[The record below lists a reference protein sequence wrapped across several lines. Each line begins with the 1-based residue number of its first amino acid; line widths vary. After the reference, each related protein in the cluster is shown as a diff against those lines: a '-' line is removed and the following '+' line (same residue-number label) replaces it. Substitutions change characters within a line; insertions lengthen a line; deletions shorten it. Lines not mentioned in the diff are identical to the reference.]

1 MQRAATII
9 GDAVVSLI
17 SYQSAPFYTAA
28 SIVPAKL
35 LYAFAR
41 PALFSLDPEAAHNLT
56 LPALRRAAALGLTSL
71 LGKPAADPRTV
82 MGVTFP
88 NPVGLA
94 AGLDKDGAYI
104 DGLAALGF
112 GSIEIGTVTPRAQP
126 GNPKPRMFRLPAA
139 NAIIN
144 RMGFNNGGVDA
155 FVANVQASRFYQER
169 QGVLGL
175 NIGKNA
181 DTPIERAAEDY
192 LHCLAKVYPYASYV
206 TVNISSPNTKN
217 LRQLQ
222 GASELDALLSRLK
235 ETQQRLADLHKRY
248 VPLALKIAPDIDA
261 EQIKTIA
268 DALLRHKI
276 DGVIATNTT
285 ISREAVRG
293 LQHENEAGGLSGAP
307 VLALSTS
314 VVRQLHG
321 ELGDALPII
330 GVGGIF
336 SGADAQ
342 AKIAAGAALVQ
353 LYSGLIY
360 RGPALVREC
369 AAALRQKS

>member
-1 MQRAATII
+1 M
-9 GDAVVSLI
+9 
-17 SYQSAPFYTAA
+17 PE
-28 SIVPAKL
+28 KL
-35 LYAFAR
+35 LYSLAR
-41 PALFSLDPEAAHNLT
+41 SVLFSMDPEKAHHFT
-56 LPALRRAAALGLTSL
+56 LPALQRMARLGFGGFFS
-71 LGKPAADPRTV
+71 KPADDARQV
-82 MGVTFP
+82 MGVRFP

-126 GNPKPRMFRLPAA
+126 GNPQPRMFRLPKAE
-139 NAIIN
+139 AIIN

-155 FVANVQASRFYQER
+155 FVKNVQSSRFYQEK

-181 DTPIERAAEDY
+181 DTPIERAADDY

-222 GASELDALLSRLK
+222 GASELDALLSQLK
-235 ETQQRLADLHKRY
+235 DAQQRLADQHKRY
-248 VPLALKIAPDIDA
+248 VPVALKIAPDIDA

-268 DALLRHKI
+268 EALLRHKI

-285 ISREAVRG
+285 ITRDAVQG
-293 LQHENEAGGLSGAP
+293 LPFAEEAGGLSGKP
-307 VLALSTS
+307 VFELSNRVIRALKA
-314 VVRQLHG
+314 
-321 ELGDALPII
+321 ELGTEIPII

-336 SGADAQ
+336 SGDDAK
-342 AKIAAGAALVQ
+342 AKIEAGASLVQ
-353 LYSGLIY
+353 VYSGLIY
-360 RGPALVREC
+360 QGPALIKEC
-369 AAALRQKS
+369 ASALRQSRP